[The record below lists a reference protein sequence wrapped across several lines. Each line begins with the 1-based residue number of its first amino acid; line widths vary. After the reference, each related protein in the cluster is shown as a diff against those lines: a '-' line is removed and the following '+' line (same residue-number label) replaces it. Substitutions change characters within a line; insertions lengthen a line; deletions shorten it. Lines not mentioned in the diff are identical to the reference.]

1 MVACRMPKARR
12 PAALPQRVVGIGA
25 SAGGL
30 DAMRQLISRLPV
42 DTGLAFV
49 VLQHLPPSQIG
60 QLASLLAKA
69 TELPV
74 IDASSGARIEPNS
87 ILVVPPHTSAAM
99 FRGALVLRKAKP
111 GKRPYLP
118 IDGLFASLAGVL
130 GERAVGVVLSGT
142 AHDGTEGL
150 RAIHSA
156 GGLTFAQ
163 EPSSAQFDQ
172 MPRSAIAA
180 GVAEVVLA
188 PAQIGDEL
196 GAIAKLAPRQATSV
210 STRKPGIE
218 RILDQLREASGID
231 FTSYKRTTIERRLA
245 RRLAKFHLAT
255 LDDYSAYLAE
265 HPTEA
270 SEVYEDLL
278 IHVTEFFRDPEVLGK
293 LVSHVIPA
301 LVRDKP
307 ADAPVRVWVP
317 GCSTGEEV
325 YSLAILLLESLGDR
339 TVQLFGSDLSE
350 KAIETA
356 RLGRYPVSIASH
368 VGAARLEKFFHREE
382 GGYRINRD
390 VRERCVF
397 VRHDVVADPPFSKL
411 DLVSCRNVLIYLGPE
426 LQKRVIPLF
435 HYALNQPGCLLLGR
449 AEAVSGFDTLFSAID
464 AESRIYM
471 RKPAARASMTF
482 PVAGQLGRQPWR
494 RPADLLRSSIDIQR
508 DVDHVLLARY
518 APACVLVDE
527 NLDVVQFRGR
537 TGPYLEPPPGQP
549 QLNLLRMAREG
560 LAAELPLA
568 IQRAQR
574 TGAPVRREN
583 VIVRERNHERRI
595 HVEVVP
601 VRGPVDAKRHL
612 LVVFEDATPP
622 VASTARKGKP
632 RREPDE
638 LVHARQELAA
648 TKEYLHSIVSEHL
661 ATSEELG
668 ITNEELQSANEELQ
682 SSNEELQTAKEEL
695 QSTNEEL
702 ETVNEEL
709 ERGNQLLREAN
720 DDLVNVLAS
729 VEIGIIIVDPE
740 RRVRRFTPKARA
752 AMKLIAG
759 DVGRPIADLQ
769 PSIVIPELD
778 ASIAAAIETLQV
790 QESEVRHPDGTW
802 YRLQIRPY
810 RTADQKIGGA
820 LIAFVDI
827 TALRLARE
835 YPAAIVETVPTP
847 LVVVDD
853 RLRVRSANAAFYST
867 FGATQPE
874 VSDRELLDVGE
885 WRSPGLRARLEQVI
899 STGTPFDDFELDYTG
914 RTGDRVL
921 RIGARPMPMPSPE
934 ARRLFLI
941 AILDIT
947 ERRRL
952 EQAREAAQRERDSF
966 LDAVSHELRTPL
978 SAIILWAQALRD
990 LPHDDP
996 RHKSAIETILE
1007 SARAEAHLVDDLLE
1021 LALSRAAESKVKRES
1036 IEPSAIVQVA
1046 IDEARGAASAK
1057 QIAIETKLV
1066 SGPRLDAD
1074 PRPLK
1079 QIASRLISN
1088 AIKFTPPG
1096 GSVSVWLGLA
1106 NGAIE
1111 LRVGDSGPG
1120 IPPEF
1125 LAHVFDPFSQADRSM
1140 TREHGG
1146 LGIGLALVRH
1156 FVERSGGTIDVASP
1170 GDGRGTTF
1178 TVHLPALEAGRP

>member
-1 MVACRMPKARR
+1 MPKARR
-12 PAALPQRVVGIGA
+12 PPALPQRVVGVGA

-30 DAMRQLISRLPV
+30 DALRQLIARVPV
-42 DTGLAFV
+42 DTGLALV

-60 QLASLLAKA
+60 QLAALLAKITA
-69 TELPV
+69 LPV
-74 IDASSGARIEPNS
+74 IDASSGARIEPNT

-99 FRGALVLRKAKP
+99 FRGALVLRKARP

-118 IDGLFASLAGVL
+118 IDGLFSSLASVL

-150 RAIHSA
+150 RAIHAA

-163 EPSSAQFDQ
+163 DPSSAQFDQ

-180 GVAEVVLA
+180 GVAEVVLP
-188 PAQIGDEL
+188 PAQIGEEL
-196 GAIAKLAPRQATSV
+196 GAIAKLAARPVASASSPT
-210 STRKPGIE
+210 PGIE
-218 RILDQLREASGID
+218 KILDQLREASGID

-255 LDDYSAYLAE
+255 LDDYSAYLTE
-265 HPTEA
+265 HPAEA

-278 IHVTEFFRDPEVLGK
+278 IHVTEFFRDPAALDK
-293 LVSHVIPA
+293 LVSHVVPA
-301 LVRDKP
+301 LLRDKP
-307 ADAPVRVWVP
+307 PDAPVRVWVP
-317 GCSTGEEV
+317 GCSTGQEV
-325 YSLAILLLESLGDR
+325 YSLAILLIESIGNR
-339 TVQLFGSDLSE
+339 TLQLFGSDLSE

-356 RLGRYPVSIASH
+356 RLGRYPATIAEQ
-368 VGAARLEKFFHREE
+368 VGAARLEKFFHGEE

-390 VRERCVF
+390 IRERCVF
-397 VRHDVVADPPFSKL
+397 VRHDLVADPPFSKL
-411 DLVSCRNVLIYLGPE
+411 DLVSCRNVLIYLGPA
-426 LQKRVIPLF
+426 LQQRVIPLF
-435 HYALNQPGCLLLGR
+435 HYALNQPGYLLLGR
-449 AEAVSGFDTLFSAID
+449 AEAITGSETLFTPID
-464 AESRIYM
+464 PEARIYA
-471 RKPAARASMTF
+471 RKPAARATLTF

-494 RPADLLRSSIDIQR
+494 RPADLLRSSLDVQR

-537 TGPYLEPPPGQP
+537 TGPYLEPPSGQP

-574 TGAPVRREN
+574 TGAPVRQEN
-583 VIVRERNHERRI
+583 VIVRDRGHDRPI
-595 HVEVVP
+595 HLEVVP
-601 VRGPVDAKRHL
+601 VRGTVDAKRHL
-612 LVVFEDATPP
+612 LVVFEDVTVP
-622 VASTARKGKP
+622 VATSARKTKR

-648 TKEYLHSIVSEHL
+648 TKEYLHSIVSQHL

-752 AMKLIAG
+752 AMKLIPS

-769 PSIVIPELD
+769 PTLAIPELD
-778 ASIAAAIETLQV
+778 ASIMAAIETLQV

-835 YPAAIVETVPTP
+835 YPAAIVDTVPTP
-847 LVVVDD
+847 LIVVDD
-853 RLRVRSANAAFYST
+853 RLRILSANAAFYRA
-867 FGATQPE
+867 FGATE
-874 VSDRELLDVGE
+874 REITDRELLDVGE
-885 WRSPGLRARLEQVI
+885 WRSAGLRARLEQVVA
-899 STGTPFDDFELDYTG
+899 TGTPFDDFELDYAGTTG
-914 RTGDRVL
+914 ERVL
-921 RIGARPMPMPSPE
+921 RLGVRPMPSPD
-934 ARRLFLI
+934 ARRMFLI
-941 AILDIT
+941 AFVDIT

-952 EQAREAAQRERDSF
+952 EQARETAQRERDSF

-978 SAIILWAQALRD
+978 SAIILWAQALRE

-996 RHKSAIETILE
+996 RRKPAIETILE
-1007 SARAEAHLVDDLLE
+1007 SARAEAHLIDDLLE
-1021 LALSRAAESKVKRES
+1021 LALSRSAEPAVTSES
-1036 IEPSAIVQVA
+1036 IEPSAVVQAA
-1046 IDEARGAASAK
+1046 IDEARAAASAK

-1066 SGPRLDAD
+1066 SGPRIEAD
-1074 PRPLK
+1074 PRRLK

-1120 IPPEF
+1120 IAPEF

-1156 FVERSGGTIDVASP
+1156 FVDRSGGTIDVASP

-1178 TVHLPALEAGRP
+1178 TVHLPAHEARRR